1 MPSTTTTA
9 RIAPAV
15 PHPPQPAPSV
25 PGSSPVLATGQDRR
39 PPRRPQTTMAPTQ
52 CNPSSDPGTGELLW
66 ARAGQ
71 DCQDVALQLRLLAS
85 LPIARVVAVLLADG
99 WHRLV
104 RGSFRVGPLSF
115 GAEAGPGTPGFRF
128 EEADA
133 GRPYQPTVLAG
144 PLDSIIAVGQVT
156 PAAQRMRDP
165 DRTSAAHH
173 GRLADQCARVLAH
186 AGR

>member
-1 MPSTTTTA
+1 M
-9 RIAPAV
+9 
-15 PHPPQPAPSV
+15 
-25 PGSSPVLATGQDRR
+25 
-39 PPRRPQTTMAPTQ
+39 
-52 CNPSSDPGTGELLW
+52 SDNNVAGGT
-66 ARAGQ
+66 
-71 DCQDVALQLRLLAS
+71 V
-85 LPIARVVAVLLADG
+85 IAVLLADG
-99 WHRLV
+99 WHRIV
-104 RGSFRVGPLSF
+104 PGSFRAGPLSF

-133 GRPYQPTVLAG
+133 GGPYQPTVLAG